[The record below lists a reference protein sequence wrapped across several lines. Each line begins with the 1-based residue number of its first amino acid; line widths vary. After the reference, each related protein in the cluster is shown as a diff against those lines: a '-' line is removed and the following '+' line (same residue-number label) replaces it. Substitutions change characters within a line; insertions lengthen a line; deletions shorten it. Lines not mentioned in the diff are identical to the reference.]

1 MKKIK
6 SQIKTNAPLN
16 SLENSNVN
24 LKVEAMEEK
33 KVRVCSLICNIS
45 KHAWALWWGLGQVT
59 SRSIIHMDIHK
70 SNNKLVST

>member
-45 KHAWALWWGLGQVT
+45 KHA
-59 SRSIIHMDIHK
+59 
-70 SNNKLVST
+70 

>member
-1 MKKIK
+1 
-6 SQIKTNAPLN
+6 
-16 SLENSNVN
+16 VN